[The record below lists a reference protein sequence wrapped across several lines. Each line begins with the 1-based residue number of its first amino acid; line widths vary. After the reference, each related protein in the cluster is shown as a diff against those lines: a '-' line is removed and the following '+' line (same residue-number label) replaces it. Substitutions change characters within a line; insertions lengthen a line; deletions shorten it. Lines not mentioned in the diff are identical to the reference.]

1 MNVAEIIDA
10 EVMSHLGLYGCIKNL
25 DPYAQHILKTSNHPL
40 MVARRT
46 WMRQEALRQCLE
58 AHAEQKEM
66 SKELAGDVWN
76 KKAAIRKS
84 AVIHPYFIDDL
95 KQKHNGSFKDKEFV
109 KFVKREEPQMF
120 PRREAQ

>member
-25 DPYAQHILKTSNHPL
+25 DPYAQHLLKTSNHPL

-46 WMRQEALRQCLE
+46 WMRREALRQCLE

-66 SKELAGDVWN
+66 TKELASDVWN
-76 KKAAIRKS
+76 KKASIRKS
-84 AVIHPYFIDDL
+84 AVIHPYFIEDL
-95 KQKHNGSFKDKEFV
+95 RRKQGGSFKDKDFV
-109 KFVKREEPQMF
+109 GYVKREEPHLF
-120 PRREAQ
+120 PKRDAA